1 MSNFAVVRFGA
12 AVRVLAEWCG
22 VVDCGGGV
30 RDRVDGAASLLP
42 LEGGRDGD
50 RPRAD
55 ADGSR
60 GGCCCCSTWISRH
73 PGLPV
78 MNCRIV
84 A

>member
-1 MSNFAVVRFGA
+1 MVRFGA
-12 AVRVLAEWCG
+12 AVRVLARG

-55 ADGSR
+55 AGGSC
-60 GGCCCCSTWISRH
+60 GGCCCSTWISRH

-78 MNCRIV
+78 MNCRNV